1 MALYYNLKWLK
12 GKTPK
17 FKLLLN
23 LLKCLVYYTGLHV
36 SSSLKRI
43 HKGIFFNFHVFN
55 MILLSKLKNF
65 GYLIFPARRKS
76 NCVKEVEKIQQ
87 KRDERRAKHLAIK
100 EQNEQHFDT
109 ADPNWEF
116 QAMIK

>member
-1 MALYYNLKWLK
+1 M
-12 GKTPK
+12 
-17 FKLLLN
+17 
-23 LLKCLVYYTGLHV
+23 
-36 SSSLKRI
+36 
-43 HKGIFFNFHVFN
+43 NFH
-55 MILLSKLKNF
+55 NF
-65 GYLIFPARRKS
+65 AARRKS

-100 EQNEQHFDT
+100 EQNEQQFDT

>member
-1 MALYYNLKWLK
+1 M
-12 GKTPK
+12 
-17 FKLLLN
+17 FSLLHG
-23 LLKCLVYYTGLHV
+23 VHA
-36 SSSLKRI
+36 SSSLKRLP
-43 HKGIFFNFHVFN
+43 KGIFFNFHVFN
-55 MILLSKLKNF
+55 MIHLSRFKMF